1 MNRDELLTYQ
11 QKPSSSRTILS
22 INWHPKFRH
31 FPSIL
36 RQCYNSITTMSSK
49 MKEIFPEPPMIA
61 FRRNRTIRDRL
72 VHSNHGTLP
81 VKTKDQKETKSQI
94 ESQMNNTGMI
104 SNTNQSRKFKIAGGP
119 CNQRNVVYAAE
130 CTRHHLLYVGQ
141 TSTPLNIRFNGH
153 RSDIS
158 VKPEQCQLPKHF
170 NEHGCDFEKDLRI
183 SILENQLLEKNDSFE
198 QIKLMQS
205 NHTAGHLNLKRDLE
219 EKIAS
224 NKKAG

>member
-1 MNRDELLTYQ
+1 
-11 QKPSSSRTILS
+11 
-22 INWHPKFRH
+22 
-31 FPSIL
+31 
-36 RQCYNSITTMSSK
+36 

-183 SILENQLLEKNDSFE
+183 SILENNLTNEE
-198 QIKLMQS
+198 QRVTREDVWI
-205 NHTAGHLNLKRDLE
+205 GRLNTLVPHGMNVDLHE
-219 EKIAS
+219 YGRCFYALP
-224 NKKAG
+224 